1 MGVKIQMDIE
11 IFPHRLLKP
20 ETTESLLNALDEIEG
35 VKTIVLQGQRL
46 PLEEINPDRK
56 TINIKGEE
64 VDLQVKTGRILMEIE
79 NEDTIELVR
88 QSCEE
93 NLSFGF
99 NVHVGT
105 FIRKQ
110 KTVSDKLKYGETL
123 ENIPDEMVGL
133 TDQNA
138 QLSERATIL
147 KRKEK

>member
-147 KRKEK
+147 KRKEE

>member
-1 MGVKIQMDIE
+1 MDIE

-99 NVHVGT
+99 NVHVGA

-110 KTVSDKLKYGETL
+110 KTVSDKIKYGDAL
-123 ENIPDEMVGL
+123 DDIPDEMVGL

-147 KRKEK
+147 RRK